1 MLSIVYYVGG
11 GDNAMKSALDELFE
25 LLSSIGL
32 EDTEINMLLGRF
44 LEEEAHSYV
53 ECMRMIK
60 EKLQEDRKY
69 S

>member
-1 MLSIVYYVGG
+1 
-11 GDNAMKSALDELFE
+11 MKSALDELFE

-32 EDTEINMLLGRF
+32 EDAEINMLLGRF